1 MKYVKMQS
9 SVDVDIVPRSW
20 FTSTKIIV
28 KCFCKIRSV
37 VREYR
42 VKVREKFL
50 AAVEKSMRIGLVK
63 NWQYQSFNAWCPI
76 TGHAYLK
83 NLKLLIILR
92 KGKDQENTLRSCYF
106 FLKSLGETTQL
117 LLSLAI
123 LK

>member
-9 SVDVDIVPRSW
+9 SVDVDIVPRLW

-37 VREYR
+37 VQEYR
-42 VKVREKFL
+42 VKMREKFL
-50 AAVEKSMRIGLVK
+50 AAVEKSMRIGFIK

-83 NLKLLIILR
+83 NLKLLSILR
-92 KGKDQENTLRSCYF
+92 KDKDQENTLRSCYF